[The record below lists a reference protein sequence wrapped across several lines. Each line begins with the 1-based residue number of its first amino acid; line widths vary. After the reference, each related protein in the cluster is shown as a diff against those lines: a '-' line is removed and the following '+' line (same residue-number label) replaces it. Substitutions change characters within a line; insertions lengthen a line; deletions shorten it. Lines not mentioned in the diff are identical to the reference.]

1 MKLLFK
7 LTGAFTALLSSKSVL
22 AEYTFNM
29 TKGVTDISNDIWGL
43 HMMVFWVC
51 VGIGVVVFGAMF
63 YSIIAHRKS
72 KGAKASNFHES
83 TTVEFL
89 WTGIPVLILIAM
101 AIPASKTLIDIEVLD
116 KADMTIKVTGVR
128 WKWQYDYPEEGI
140 SFASNLAQ
148 SSMDVIKGTPEERE
162 AVHKDGGYLREVDKR
177 LVVPVDTTIR
187 FLITSNDVIH
197 NWWVPAFGLKQDAN
211 PGFINDAWAKPNIIG
226 TYRGQCA
233 ELCGKGAGK
242 FKQ

>member
-1 MKLLFK
+1 
-7 LTGAFTALLSSKSVL
+7 VL
-22 AEYTFNM
+22 WI
-29 TKGVTDISNDIWGL
+29 VVL
-43 HMMVFWVC
+43 V

-140 SFASNLAQ
+140 SFAFNL
-148 SSMDVIKGTPEERE
+148 K
-162 AVHKDGGYLREVDKR
+162 HKPKIPSCEGPK
-177 LVVPVDTTIR
+177 
-187 FLITSNDVIH
+187 
-197 NWWVPAFGLKQDAN
+197 
-211 PGFINDAWAKPNIIG
+211 
-226 TYRGQCA
+226 YRY
-233 ELCGKGAGK
+233 
-242 FKQ
+242 